1 MQNKE
6 DRLEFFKNVLTST
19 IKSIAEKKDCEVKF
33 GKSLSE
39 NKNNEVVNLPEL
51 NKLENLSDFVSFR
64 AKADSEALRLKY
76 SNNKIFEEYKP
87 KGEMSKKLYKIAEKI
102 RYEKIGS
109 GVFEGIKKICVY
121 SCKDSELKTFFNSFS
136 FLGKKP

>member
-6 DRLEFFKNVLTST
+6 DRLEVFKNVLTST

-33 GKSLSE
+33 GKSSIE
-39 NKNNEVVNLPEL
+39 NKNHQVVNLPEL
-51 NKLENLSDFVSFR
+51 NKLEKLSDFASFR

-76 SNNKIFEEYKP
+76 SSNEIFEEYKP

-109 GVFEGIKKICVY
+109 EIFEGIIRVV
-121 SCKDSELKTFFNSFS
+121 FS
-136 FLGKKP
+136 FEFFWE